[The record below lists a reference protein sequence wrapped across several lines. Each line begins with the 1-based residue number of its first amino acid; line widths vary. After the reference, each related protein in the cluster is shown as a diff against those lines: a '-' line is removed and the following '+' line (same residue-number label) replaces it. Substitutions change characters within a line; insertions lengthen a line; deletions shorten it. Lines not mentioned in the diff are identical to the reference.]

1 MRNSETLLIATNAYP
16 VLIGATKPN
25 SNLPHSEECFMADT
39 PTKVPVKTGRTSTA
53 TSPYG
58 WYPFQSLRREMD
70 RLFGNGFWRLS
81 FARGACN
88 VRLGG
93 KRPSFGP
100 PRLAPD
106 KTVDNGKVRLGGESP
121 SFGPSLHKPTM
132 DRFRFL
138 R

>member
-16 VLIGATKPN
+16 VLIGATNPN

-70 RLFGNGFWRLS
+70 RLFGNGFWRSS

>member
-1 MRNSETLLIATNAYP
+1 
-16 VLIGATKPN
+16 
-25 SNLPHSEECFMADT
+25 SEECFMADT

-70 RLFGNGFWRLS
+70 RLFGNAFWRS
-81 FARGACN
+81 SSARGACN